1 MFELEKI
8 SITQEKTTLKIKIRG
23 EIDHHLAK
31 RYREKIDNEIYSRK
45 PSMILLDLSLIEFMD
60 SSGLG
65 LIMGRYAN
73 SKEIGAN
80 FLIYKPCKKVKKI
93 LCSALATVMA
103 AGAIGLIEKY
113 YQNKFL
119 EEM

>member
-1 MFELEKI
+1 MTECESIEIIYEKHV
-8 SITQEKTTLKIKIRG
+8 LKIKIRG
-23 EIDHHLAK
+23 DIDHHSAK
-31 RYREKIDNEIYSRK
+31 GIRDKIDNEIFSKK
-45 PSMILLDLSLIEFMD
+45 PSMVVLDLSVVEFMD

-93 LCSALATVMA
+93 LELAGVERIMEIK
-103 AGAIGLIEKY
+103 GDDNNEEK
-113 YQNKFL
+113 
-119 EEM
+119 

>member
-8 SITQEKTTLKIKIRG
+8 NITQEKTTLKIKIRG

-45 PSMILLDLSLIEFMD
+45 PSTILLDLSLIEFMD

-65 LIMGRYAN
+65 LIMGRYATA
-73 SKEIGAN
+73 KEIGAD
-80 FLIYKPCKKVKKI
+80 FILYQPSVRVRKI
-93 LCSALATVMA
+93 LELAGVEKIIEIKGDDIYAL
-103 AGAIGLIEKY
+103 
-113 YQNKFL
+113 
-119 EEM
+119 

>member
-1 MFELEKI
+1 MTECESIEIIYEKHV
-8 SITQEKTTLKIKIRG
+8 LKIKIRG
-23 EIDHHLAK
+23 DIDHHSAK
-31 RYREKIDNEIYSRK
+31 IIRERIDSVIFSKR
-45 PSMILLDLSLIEFMD
+45 PAMVVLDLSVVEFMD

-93 LCSALATVMA
+93 LELAGVERIMEIK
-103 AGAIGLIEKY
+103 GDDDNEEK
-113 YQNKFL
+113 
-119 EEM
+119 

>member
-45 PSMILLDLSLIEFMD
+45 PSTILLDLSLIEFMD

-65 LIMGRYAN
+65 LIMGRYATA
-73 SKEIGAN
+73 KEIGAD
-80 FLIYKPCKKVKKI
+80 FILYQPSVRVRKI
-93 LCSALATVMA
+93 LELAGVEKIIEIKGDDIYAL
-103 AGAIGLIEKY
+103 
-113 YQNKFL
+113 
-119 EEM
+119 

>member
-1 MFELEKI
+1 MTECESIEIIYEKHV
-8 SITQEKTTLKIKIRG
+8 LKIKIRG
-23 EIDHHLAK
+23 DIDHHSAK
-31 RYREKIDNEIYSRK
+31 GIRDKIDNEIFSKR
-45 PSMILLDLSLIEFMD
+45 PSMVVLDLSIVEFMD

-93 LCSALATVMA
+93 LELAGVERIMEIK
-103 AGAIGLIEKY
+103 GDDNNEEK
-113 YQNKFL
+113 
-119 EEM
+119 

>member
-1 MFELEKI
+1 MTECESIEIIYEKHV
-8 SITQEKTTLKIKIRG
+8 LKIKIRG
-23 EIDHHLAK
+23 DIDHHSAK
-31 RYREKIDNEIYSRK
+31 GIRDKIDNEIFSKR
-45 PSMILLDLSLIEFMD
+45 PSMVVLDLSVVEFMD

-93 LCSALATVMA
+93 LELAGVERIMEIK
-103 AGAIGLIEKY
+103 GDDNNEEKW
-113 YQNKFL
+113 
-119 EEM
+119 

>member
-1 MFELEKI
+1 MTECESIEIIYEKHVM
-8 SITQEKTTLKIKIRG
+8 KIKIRG
-23 EIDHHLAK
+23 DIDHHSAK
-31 RYREKIDNEIYSRK
+31 GIRDRIDNEIFSKR
-45 PSMILLDLSLIEFMD
+45 PSMVVLDLSVVEFMD

-93 LCSALATVMA
+93 LELAGVERIMEIK
-103 AGAIGLIEKY
+103 GDDNNEEKW
-113 YQNKFL
+113 
-119 EEM
+119 